1 MGFFCRLLMYDFF
14 CGWKN
19 IFDLLIFKVPLY
31 LEIQIKIYTMDHVV
45 NIQQENFENMHKKFY
60 KVVLLQLVMVLLL
73 LAFIWILL
81 LLALYR

>member
-1 MGFFCRLLMYDFF
+1 
-14 CGWKN
+14 
-19 IFDLLIFKVPLY
+19 
-31 LEIQIKIYTMDHVV
+31 MDHVV

-73 LAFIWILL
+73 LAFIWILN

>member
-1 MGFFCRLLMYDFF
+1 
-14 CGWKN
+14 
-19 IFDLLIFKVPLY
+19 
-31 LEIQIKIYTMDHVV
+31 MDHVV